1 MICRCWM
8 WRKYDIYDADDSK
21 SWETRLAEVQDS
33 QLLPRAS
40 TSLKIKTTG
49 VDTSFI
55 AYFTRR
61 VSALRPQIYVY
72 EPTYIASFTYHTY
85 IYRLFKTSPQPLSW
99 HNSVCFR
106 CIIISSNYPTELV
119 GHNLTPSFRVSAVSL
134 DPHGPWDVID
144 FLKCMTISFH
154 I

>member
-33 QLLPRAS
+33 QLLPRLS
-40 TSLKIKTTG
+40 TSAKIKTTG
-49 VDTSFI
+49 MSRFGPPPSDLCLWTHI
-55 AYFTRR
+55 
-61 VSALRPQIYVY
+61 
-72 EPTYIASFTYHTY
+72 YIASFTYHTY
-85 IYRLFKTSPQPLSW
+85 MYRLFKTSPQPLSW